1 MSRLDEKAF
10 KRRIQDIEELLRTLE
25 TIADPTVQAGAVELV
40 QTLMEVHGAG
50 LERIIELVK
59 QAGEPG
65 QTIIDRL
72 AHDPVVSSLLLVHGL
87 HPDDLQTRVQRALER
102 VRPYLHSHGGDVQL
116 LGITD
121 GRVRLRLQ
129 GSCHGC
135 ASSATTLKLAI
146 EDAIYEAAP
155 DVMELQVEGVI
166 ESFSP
171 SGFVPL
177 DKLRSKAEPV

>member
-10 KRRIQDIEELLRTLE
+10 QRRIQQIEGLIQKIE
-25 TIADPTVQAGAVELV
+25 TIAEPTVRASAIELV
-40 QTLMEVHGAG
+40 QMLMEVHGAG
-50 LERIIELVK
+50 LERIMELVW

-65 QTIIDRL
+65 QAIIDRL
-72 AHDPVVSSLLLVHGL
+72 GRDQVVSSLLLVHGL
-87 HPDDLQTRVQRALER
+87 HPDDLETRVQRALDQ

-116 LGITD
+116 LGIAD

-135 ASSATTLKLAI
+135 ASSTVTLKLAI
-146 EDAIYEAAP
+146 EEAIYEAAP
-155 DVMELQVEGVI
+155 DVMELEVEGVV
-166 ESFSP
+166 EPSSP

-177 DKLRSKAEPV
+177 DKLRSKVRPA